1 VGTAAPS
8 VTSYRALL
16 RVPGFPRLAVAT
28 LLVRAGASMW
38 QLALVLFV
46 LQRYGSASLA
56 GISVFLAIAPGVLV
70 SPLAGALLDRY
81 GRVRLMVSDY
91 AASAIALTGIVV
103 MANLHAPLPAILV
116 LVVFSSVMNPL
127 GTSGSRSLFP
137 LVIPSHLWDRAN
149 AVDSMFYMVTTVLG
163 PPLAG
168 AIVAFFSPEAA
179 IAATAVVFVAGAVTL
194 VGVQDV
200 PSDRDDR
207 VGLLAEARAGVIY
220 VLRNRALRGLAVGMS
235 VVNLGQGILIVAL
248 PVLVLQGGYG
258 GVQLV
263 GALWS
268 LMGLSGIGSGLL
280 AGRWGSVGRERPM
293 LVGGIVGI
301 AAGIG
306 AIATASSIGALA
318 VGVVLVGIGG
328 SVMDVALFS
337 LRQRVTD
344 PAWFGRAFA
353 VSMHL
358 NYSGI
363 PVGSALSGPLLA
375 ISTPFALVIAVA
387 FALAAAGLTFVMVP
401 SSERG

>member
-1 VGTAAPS
+1 VEATAPPI
-8 VTSYRALL
+8 TSYRALFH
-16 RVPGFPRLAVAT
+16 VPGFPRLAVAT

-56 GISVFLAIAPGVLV
+56 GISVFLAIAPGVIV

-91 AASAIALTGIVV
+91 TASAIALTGIVV
-103 MANLHAPLPAILV
+103 LANLHAPLPAILA
-116 LVVFSSVMNPL
+116 LVVFSSLMNPL

-168 AIVAFFSPEAA
+168 AIVAFYSPEAA
-179 IAATAVVFVAGAVTL
+179 IAGTAVVFLAGAVTL
-194 VGVQDV
+194 AAVRDV
-200 PSDRDDR
+200 PSDREDR
-207 VGLLAEARAGVIY
+207 VGLLAEARAGVLY
-220 VLRNRALRGLAVGMS
+220 VLRNQALRGLAVGMS

-248 PVLVLQGGYG
+248 PVKVLEGGYG
-258 GVQLV
+258 GVQVV
-263 GALWS
+263 GVLWS
-268 LMGLSGIGSGLL
+268 IMGLSGIVSGLI
-280 AGRWGSVGRERPM
+280 AGRLGSVGRERPM

-301 AAGIG
+301 GAGIA
-306 AIATASSIGALA
+306 AIATASSLA
-318 VGVVLVGIGG
+318 GLAIGVVFVGIG
-328 SVMDVALFS
+328 SAVMDVALFS

-375 ISTPFALVIAVA
+375 ISTPVALAVA
-387 FALAAAGLTFVMVP
+387 VVFAIAAAGLTYVMVP
-401 SSERG
+401 SSERS